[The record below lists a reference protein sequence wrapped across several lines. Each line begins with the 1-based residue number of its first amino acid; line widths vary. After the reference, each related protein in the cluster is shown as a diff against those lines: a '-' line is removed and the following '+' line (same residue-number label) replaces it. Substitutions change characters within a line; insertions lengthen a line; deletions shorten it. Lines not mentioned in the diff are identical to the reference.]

1 MVWAQN
7 LVKCPY
13 LVFLVTHIGL
23 WVEWNSQ
30 FSSMET
36 HEPQKHQPEI
46 LWLSLV
52 FRIKF
57 TLDRLEAWIVE
68 TAKCASSNG
77 FNQVICLLPCSFN
90 FKDGKKLA
98 QNLVKCPQLALQWLT

>member
-52 FRIKF
+52 FRIKL
-57 TLDRLEAWIVE
+57 TLDRLEAWLLKLRNVPHL
-68 TAKCASSNG
+68 TDSTKSFAC
-77 FNQVICLLPCSFN
+77 CLAHLTLKMVKNLP
-90 FKDGKKLA
+90 KI
-98 QNLVKCPQLALQWLT
+98 W